1 VSALRIKLC
10 GMRTAGDAVACA
22 EAGADEI
29 GVVFAARSRRRVSLA
44 EAREIRSALPAGIPL
59 VGVFQDATLEELA
72 EAVSAVPLAAV
83 QLHGAL
89 PGDAAPRSLPV
100 PLYRAL
106 HVALPGG
113 ALELAGDGLEG
124 FARVLL
130 DGPHGG
136 SGQGFDWSQV
146 PAARPRLGLPI
157 FLAGGLSPANVGAA
171 IRAALPDGVDVS
183 SGIEGPDGFKDPA
196 RVRAFVAAA
205 RAAADALVEG
215 EGAPRWT

>member
-10 GMRTAGDAVACA
+10 GLRRPEDAVACA

-29 GVVFAARSRRRVSLA
+29 GVVLAARSRRRVSLA
-44 EAREIRSALPAGIPL
+44 QAREIRTALPARVPL

-72 EAVSAVPLAAV
+72 EAVRAVPLGAV

-89 PGDAAPRSLPV
+89 PGGAVPRSLPV

-106 HVALPGG
+106 HVALPGR
-113 ALELAGDGLEG
+113 LELPSDGLEG

-157 FLAGGLSPANVGAA
+157 FLAGGLSPANVAEA
-171 IRAALPDGVDVS
+171 IRAARPDGVDVA
-183 SGIEGPDGFKDPA
+183 SGIEGPDGFKDPV

-205 RAAADALVEG
+205 REAAAALLE
-215 EGAPRWT
+215 

>member
-1 VSALRIKLC
+1 MSALRIKLC
-10 GMRTAGDAVACA
+10 GVRTPEDAVACA

-29 GVVFAARSRRRVSLA
+29 GVVLAASRRRVSLA
-44 EAREIRSALPAGIPL
+44 QAREIRAALPARVPL
-59 VGVFQDATLEELA
+59 VGVFQDATLEDLA
-72 EAVSAVPLAAV
+72 EAVRGVPLAAV

-89 PGDAAPRSLPV
+89 PGGAAPRSLPV

-113 ALELAGDGLEG
+113 GLELSGDGLDG

-157 FLAGGLSPANVGAA
+157 FVAGGLSPANVGAA
-171 IRAALPDGVDVS
+171 IRAARPDGVDVA

-205 RAAADALVEG
+205 RAAASALVE
-215 EGAPRWT
+215 